1 MLNVEGNRMATPVLD
16 RPLTKDEVLSLPD
29 DNLYELVEGRLE
41 ELNVSWE
48 TSAIAI
54 EISSVVRNFVRPGR
68 LGVVSGADNTLD
80 IFDDPDH
87 FRRAD
92 VSFTLAG
99 RIPEGRPGDGSQEI
113 APDLV
118 VEVVSPND
126 RVALLE
132 KKIQEY
138 LDAGATLIWVVFPS
152 LRSVDVIR
160 RGRPRQRLGPEDL
173 LDGEDVLPGFSYP
186 VADIF
191 DI

>member
-16 RPLTKDEVLSLPD
+16 RPLTKDEVLSLPE

-87 FRRAD
+87 CRC
-92 VSFTLAG
+92 
-99 RIPEGRPGDGSQEI
+99 
-113 APDLV
+113 
-118 VEVVSPND
+118 
-126 RVALLE
+126 RVTMSA
-132 KKIQEY
+132 
-138 LDAGATLIWVVFPS
+138 
-152 LRSVDVIR
+152 
-160 RGRPRQRLGPEDL
+160 
-173 LDGEDVLPGFSYP
+173 
-186 VADIF
+186 
-191 DI
+191 